1 MAMRAAKRDTTCDVG
16 CRRSHTIAT
25 LALAGAVTLILGTA
39 PSLAIVAA
47 PAPAQPD
54 FDARNGDRAD
64 IPAVTADAREALA
77 KRLGAQAIIAADPV
91 TGGLRSVG
99 RTDGL
104 LTGPSTADAATVALD
119 YVRSH
124 ADAFGLDGAD
134 LAMLQA
140 TNRSVSPDG
149 VTHLTFG
156 QLDGG
161 IGAYD
166 SALTANVTADGRLIN
181 AGGAPVHDLD
191 VPSTDPPLGP
201 AAARTAARRDLGLAP
216 DGAAGTVG
224 SDPARTT
231 QFGGLDRASLVTLAD
246 PDGDRLAWKLTVAGD
261 GPYVYEM
268 LVDAASGAILTRH
281 SLTDFASNASVVEH
295 HPGDGSLHTVDL
307 AAWLTVPVEALTGP
321 NVHAYADRSA
331 PDGIG
336 GVGDTDT
343 EVGPNPS
350 TTNFNYPT
358 VARTPAAGQSCPTA
372 FTTICTWSGTTVT
385 SPSIAANVNQVTTQ
399 VFYYVNRFHDWL
411 AQAPVG
417 FTPASYNFQTSG
429 PGGNDPINAETDD
442 YGSINNANMVTPPDG
457 QPGRMQMYLFKSPY
471 PAVNGG
477 DDASIVYHEYAHGL
491 TNRLV
496 GNDGQANGLLDRQS
510 QAMGEGWSDWY
521 AMDFV
526 TDQGLLDDTATPG
539 EQVVGAYATD
549 LTTTGIR
556 ENAIDCPV
564 GAASASCPGTAL
576 TGPGGFTYADLGR
589 VDAST
594 GQPSFEVHADG
605 EIWAE
610 TLWDLRRAVGA
621 TAARRLISSAL
632 RLSPKQPSFLE
643 MRDAILQADTISGG
657 TLHGQIWSIFAQR
670 GMGYSA
676 STTSAN
682 ATHATAAFDTP
693 PTVAAGAP
701 DVTSAALEQDTVL
714 HVPIV
719 NPGTAPLTGV
729 HATLSATT
737 GGVTVPASSATL
749 GTIGAGGSATA
760 TFAVRVTAAAGCGSM
775 AGLSLAI
782 TTDQGPQTIP
792 LSLPVGTGSATAAT
806 RTHAPAALI
815 PDNQPAGGLTS
826 TVNVTTHG
834 RVGDLRLT
842 LAATH
847 PWIGDLHASLTSPS
861 GTTVDLFER
870 PGVGTSATF
879 SPGNLVPAVPLVLDD
894 QATGLIQEIANA
906 NVTVGG
912 ALRPNEQFA
921 RFAGEDRFGTWT
933 LRITDASNNGGGT
946 LSSWSLETAAPA
958 CAVTDAPTGL
968 VGDGATFHA
977 RIDPGTVAT
986 SAAFE
991 LGTTAA
997 YGARSPATTLA
1008 PGGGLQK
1015 VDLATGG
1022 LTAGATYHVRAIA
1035 LRNGVVV
1042 ATGADRT
1049 FVAGAEP
1056 SPPDDPEPPPPNAAV
1071 TPITPVTP
1079 GSPPVLQVPKATMR
1093 RMTQTARLDRKGR
1106 LALSF
1111 LATPAKA
1118 RGTIKVA
1125 FGKTSVGSASF
1136 TVPASGRVKLT
1147 FKATT
1152 KFRSLLRNRA
1162 SLKVKAT
1169 VRIGV
1174 TSLNANLTIK
1184 PYKKPK
1190 R

>member
-1 MAMRAAKRDTTCDVG
+1 VG
-16 CRRSHTIAT
+16 CGRSHAIVS
-25 LALAGAVTLILGTA
+25 LALAGAATLILGTA
-39 PSLAIVAA
+39 PALAIVAD
-47 PAPAQPD
+47 PAPGRPD
-54 FDARNGDRAD
+54 FDARSGDRAD
-64 IPAVTADAREALA
+64 IPTATADAREALA
-77 KRLGAQAIIAADPV
+77 KRIGPQAIIAADPV

-104 LTGPSTADAATVALD
+104 LTGPSTADPATVALD
-119 YVRSH
+119 YVRDH

-134 LAMLQA
+134 LATLKPV
-140 TNRSVSPDG
+140 NRSVSPDG
-149 VTHLTFG
+149 VTHLAFD

-166 SALTANVTADGRLIN
+166 SALTANVTSDGRLIN
-181 AGGAPVHDLD
+181 AGGAPVHDLQA
-191 VPSTDPPLGP
+191 PSTDPPLGP

-216 DGAAGTVG
+216 DGQTGIVGT
-224 SDPARTT
+224 DPAHTT
-231 QFGGLDRASLVTLAD
+231 RFNGLDRASLVTLAD
-246 PDGDRLAWKLTVAGD
+246 PDGDHLAWKLTVAGD
-261 GPYVYEM
+261 DPEVYEV
-268 LVDAASGAILTRH
+268 LVDAAGGAILTRH

-307 AAWLTVPVEALTGP
+307 AAWLTLPVTALSGP
-321 NVHAYADRSA
+321 NAHAYPDRVA

-336 GVGDTDT
+336 GDV

-350 TTNFNYPT
+350 TTNFTYPT
-358 VARTPAAGQSCPTA
+358 TDQDPATGQHCPMA
-372 FTTICTWSGTTVT
+372 FPTNCTWDGTTVSSSSVT
-385 SPSIAANVNQVTTQ
+385 ANAKQVTTQ

-411 AQAPVG
+411 ALAPVG
-417 FTPASYNFQTSG
+417 FTPASYNFQAGG
-429 PGGNDPINAETDD
+429 PGGSDPLNAETDD
-442 YGSINNANMVTPPDG
+442 YGSYNNANMVTPPDG
-457 QPGRMQMYLFKSPY
+457 QPGRMQMYLFKTSPF

-477 DDASIVYHEYAHGL
+477 DDASIVYHEYTHGL

-521 AMDFV
+521 AMDFLTAQALLPD
-526 TDQGLLDDTATPG
+526 TDTPG
-539 EQVVGAYATD
+539 EQVMGAYVADNTV
-549 LTTTGIR
+549 TGIR

-564 GAASASCPGTAL
+564 AAATASCPGTAL

-589 VDAST
+589 VDPST
-594 GQPSFEVHADG
+594 GQPDFEVHADG

-610 TLWDLRRAVGA
+610 TLWDLRRSVGA
-621 TAARRLISSAL
+621 TAARGLITSAL

-643 MRDAILQADTISGG
+643 MRDAILQADTIAGG
-657 TLHGQIWSIFAQR
+657 TRHAQIWSVFAAR

-693 PTVAAGAP
+693 PVVAAGAP

-719 NPGTAPLTGV
+719 NPGTAALTGV
-729 HATLSATT
+729 NATLSATT
-737 GGVTVPASSATL
+737 GGVTVPAGSVTL
-749 GTIGAGGSATA
+749 GTIGAGASATA
-760 TFAVRVTAAAGCGSM
+760 TFAVHVAAAAGCGSM
-775 AGLSLAI
+775 AGLSLAV
-782 TTDQGPQTIP
+782 TTDQGPRTIP
-792 LSLPVGTGSATAAT
+792 LGLPVGTGSAIAAT
-806 RTHAPAALI
+806 RSYAPAAAI

-826 TVNVTTHG
+826 TVNVATHG
-834 RVGDLRLT
+834 RVGDVRVT

-847 PWIGDLHASLTSPS
+847 PWIGDLHAWLTSPS

-870 PGVGTSATF
+870 PGVGTSTSF
-879 SPGNLVPAVPLVLDD
+879 SPGNLVPTAPLVLDD
-894 QATGLIQEIANA
+894 SAAGLIQEIANA

-912 ALRPNEQFA
+912 ALRPNEQLS

-933 LRITDASNNGGGT
+933 LHITDASNSGGGT

-968 VGDGATFHA
+968 IAGGATFHA
-977 RIDPGTVAT
+977 RIDPGAAAT

-991 LGTTAA
+991 LGSTAA
-997 YGARSPATTLA
+997 YGARSPATALST
-1008 PGGGLQK
+1008 GGGLQG
-1015 VDLATGG
+1015 VNLTTGG

-1035 LRNGVVV
+1035 LRNSVIV

-1049 FVAGAEP
+1049 FVAGVDPA
-1056 SPPDDPEPPPPNAAV
+1056 PPVDPGPAPPGPPV
-1071 TPITPVTP
+1071 TPITP
-1079 GSPPVLQVPKATMR
+1079 GLPVLQVPKATMKG
-1093 RMTQTARLDRKGR
+1093 MTRTARLDRKGR

-1111 LATPAKA
+1111 LATPTKA

-1125 FGKTSVGSASF
+1125 YGKTSAGSASF
-1136 TVPASGRVKLT
+1136 TIPAAGRVKLT
-1147 FKATT
+1147 IKTT
-1152 KFRSLLRNRA
+1152 NKIRSLLRKRA
-1162 SLKVKAT
+1162 SLKVKAN

-1174 TSLNANLTIK
+1174 TSLSASLAIK

>member
-1 MAMRAAKRDTTCDVG
+1 VG
-16 CRRSHTIAT
+16 RGRSHAIAT
-25 LALAGAVTLILGTA
+25 LALAGAATLILGTA
-39 PSLAIVAA
+39 PALAIVAD
-47 PAPAQPD
+47 PTPGRPD
-54 FDARNGDRAD
+54 FDARSGDRAA
-64 IPAVTADAREALA
+64 IPAATADAREALA
-77 KRLGAQAIIAADPV
+77 KRLGPQAMIATDPV

-104 LTGPSTADAATVALD
+104 LTGPSSADPATVALD
-119 YVRSH
+119 YVRDH

-134 LAMLQA
+134 LATLKPA
-140 TNRSVSPDG
+140 NRNVSPDG
-149 VTHLTFG
+149 VTHLTFD

-166 SALTANVTADGRLIN
+166 SALTANVTADGQLIN
-181 AGGAPVHDLD
+181 AGGAPVHDLQA
-191 VPSTDPPLGP
+191 PSTEPPLGP

-216 DGAAGTVG
+216 DGETGIAGT
-224 SDPARTT
+224 DPARTT
-231 QFGGLDRASLVTLAD
+231 QFSGLDRASLVTLAD
-246 PDGDRLAWKLTVAGD
+246 PAGDHLAWKVTVAGD
-261 GPYVYEM
+261 DPDVYEV

-307 AAWLTVPVEALTGP
+307 TAWLTLPVTTLTGP
-321 NVHAYADRSA
+321 NVHAYADRSE

-336 GVGDTDT
+336 AAGDSDT
-343 EVGPNPS
+343 EVDPNPS
-350 TTNFNYPT
+350 TTDFDYPT
-358 VARTPAAGQSCPTA
+358 QPRAPVAGQHCPTA
-372 FTTICTWSGTTVT
+372 FTTDCTWNGTTVSSASVT
-385 SPSIAANVNQVTTQ
+385 ANVNQVTTQ

-417 FTPASYNFQTSG
+417 FTPASYNFQAGG
-429 PGGNDPINAETDD
+429 PGGSDPLDAETDD
-442 YGSINNANMVTPPDG
+442 YGSFNNANMVTPPDG

-477 DDASIVYHEYAHGL
+477 DDASIVYHEYTHGL

-521 AMDFV
+521 AMDFL
-526 TDQGLLDDTATPG
+526 TAQGLIPDTATPG
-539 EQVVGAYATD
+539 EQVMGAYAADNTA
-549 LTTTGIR
+549 TGIR

-564 GAASASCPGTAL
+564 AATSASCPGTTL

-594 GQPSFEVHADG
+594 GQPGFEVHADG
-605 EIWAE
+605 EIWSE
-610 TLWDLRRAVGA
+610 TLWDLRRTVGA
-621 TAARRLISSAL
+621 TAARGLITSAL

-643 MRDAILQADTISGG
+643 MRDAILQADTIGGG
-657 TLHGQIWSIFAQR
+657 THHAQIWSVFAAR

-682 ATHATAAFDTP
+682 ATHATAAFDAP
-693 PTVAAGAP
+693 PVVAAGAP
-701 DVTSAALEQDTVL
+701 DVASAALEQDTVL

-719 NPGTAPLTGV
+719 NPGAAPLTGV

-737 GGVTVPASSATL
+737 SGVTVPAGSVTL
-749 GTIGAGGSATA
+749 GTIGAGASATA
-760 TFAVRVTAAAGCGSM
+760 TFAVHVAAAAGCGSM

-782 TTDQGPQTIP
+782 ATDQGPRTIP

-806 RTHAPAALI
+806 RSYAPAVAI

-834 RVGDLRLT
+834 RVGDVRLT

-847 PWIGDLHASLTSPS
+847 PWIGDLHAWLTSPS

-870 PGVGTSATF
+870 PGVGTSTSF

-894 QATGLIQEIANA
+894 AATGLIQEIANA

-912 ALRPNEQFA
+912 ALRPNEQLS

-933 LRITDASNNGGGT
+933 LHITDASNNGGGT

-968 VGDGATFHA
+968 IADGATFHA
-977 RIDPGTVAT
+977 RIDPGAAAT

-991 LGTTAA
+991 LGSTAA
-997 YGARSPATTLA
+997 YGARSPATLLTL
-1008 PGGGLQK
+1008 GGGLQGFA
-1015 VDLATGG
+1015 VTTGG
-1022 LTAGATYHVRAIA
+1022 LTAGATYHVRAVA
-1035 LRNGVVV
+1035 LRSGVVV
-1042 ATGADRT
+1042 AAGADRT
-1049 FVAGAEP
+1049 FVAGVEP
-1056 SPPDDPEPPPPNAAV
+1056 SPLVDPGPAPPGPPA
-1071 TPITPVTP
+1071 TPITPGTP
-1079 GSPPVLQVPKATMR
+1079 SPPVLQVPKATMKG
-1093 RMTQTARLDRKGR
+1093 MTRTARLDGKGR

-1125 FGKTSVGSASF
+1125 YGKTSAGSTSF
-1136 TVPASGRVKLT
+1136 TIPSKGRVKLT
-1147 FKATT
+1147 IKTT
-1152 KFRSLLRNRA
+1152 NKIRSLLRRRA
-1162 SLKVKAT
+1162 SLKVKAN

-1174 TSLNANLTIK
+1174 TSLSADLTIK

>member
-1 MAMRAAKRDTTCDVG
+1 VG
-16 CRRSHTIAT
+16 RRRSHTIAT
-25 LALAGAVTLILGTA
+25 LALAGAATLILGAA
-39 PSLAIVAA
+39 PSLAIVAV
-47 PAPAQPD
+47 PAPARPD
-54 FDARNGDRAD
+54 FDARSGDRAD
-64 IPAVTADAREALA
+64 IPAATVDAREALA

-104 LTGPSTADAATVALD
+104 LTGPSTADPATVAMD
-119 YVRSH
+119 YVHAH

-134 LAMLQA
+134 LAALKPV
-140 TNRSVSPDG
+140 NRSVSPDG
-149 VTHLTFG
+149 VTHLSFD

-181 AGGAPVHDLD
+181 AGGAPVHELQA
-191 VPSTDPPLGP
+191 PSTDPPLGP

-216 DGAAGTVG
+216 DGETGTVG
-224 SDPARTT
+224 TDPARTT
-231 QFGGLDRASLVTLAD
+231 QFSGLDRASLVTLAD

-261 GPYVYEM
+261 DPYIYEV

-281 SLTDFASNASVVEH
+281 SLTDFASNASVVES
-295 HPGDGSLHTVDL
+295 HPGDGSLHTADL
-307 AAWLTVPVEALTGP
+307 AAWLTLPVTKLTGP
-321 NVHAYADRSA
+321 NVHAYADRIA

-336 GVGDTDT
+336 GDS

-350 TTNFNYPT
+350 TTNFTYPT
-358 VARTPAAGQSCPTA
+358 TDQVPDPDTGQHCPTA
-372 FTTICTWSGTTVT
+372 FPTNCTWDGTTV
-385 SPSIAANVNQVTTQ
+385 SSMSVAVNLKQVTTQ
-399 VFYYVNRFHDWL
+399 VFYYVNKFHDWL
-411 AQAPVG
+411 AQAPIG
-417 FTPASYNFQTSG
+417 FTPASFNFQTGG
-429 PGGNDPINAETDD
+429 PGGSDPINAETDD

-457 QPGRMQMYLFKSPY
+457 QPGRMQMYLFKSPF

-477 DDASIVYHEYAHGL
+477 DDASIVYHEYTHGL

-521 AMDFV
+521 AMDFLTAQGAIPD
-526 TDQGLLDDTATPG
+526 TDTPG
-539 EQVVGAYATD
+539 EQVVGAYVTD
-549 LTTTGIR
+549 NTATGIR

-564 GAASASCPGTAL
+564 GATSGSCPGTAL

-621 TAARRLISSAL
+621 TVARGLVTSAL

-643 MRDAILQADTISGG
+643 MRDAILQADTIGGG
-657 TLHGQIWSIFAQR
+657 THHAQIWSVFAAR

-693 PTVAAGAP
+693 PVVAAGAP

-719 NPGTAPLTGV
+719 NPGTTALTGV

-737 GGVTVPASSATL
+737 AGVTVPASSVAL
-749 GTIGAGGSATA
+749 GSIGAGASATA

-782 TTDQGPQTIP
+782 ATDQGPRTVP
-792 LSLPVGTGSATAAT
+792 LSLPIGTGSATAAT
-806 RTHAPAALI
+806 RSYAPAATI

-826 TVNVTTHG
+826 TVNVATHG
-834 RVGDLRLT
+834 RVGDVRLT

-847 PWIGDLHASLTSPS
+847 PWIGDLHAWLTSPA

-870 PGVGTSATF
+870 PGVGTSTSF
-879 SPGNLVPAVPLVLDD
+879 SPGNLVPTVPLILDD
-894 QATGLIQEIANA
+894 GAAGLIQELGNA

-912 ALRPNEQFA
+912 ALRPNEPLA

-933 LRITDASNNGGGT
+933 LRVIDASNNGGGT

-968 VGDGATFHA
+968 VADGATFHA
-977 RIDPGTVAT
+977 RIDPGAAAT

-997 YGARSPATTLA
+997 YGARSPATALTA
-1008 PGGGLQK
+1008 GGGLQN
-1015 VDLATGG
+1015 VSLTTGG

-1042 ATGADRT
+1042 ATGADRA
-1049 FVAGAEP
+1049 FVAGI
-1056 SPPDDPEPPPPNAAV
+1056 DPPPTVDPGPATPIAPV
-1071 TPITPVTP
+1071 TPTTPVTP
-1079 GSPPVLQVPKATMR
+1079 GPPVLQVPKATMKS
-1093 RMTQTARLDRKGR
+1093 MTRTARLDRKGR

-1125 FGKTSVGSASF
+1125 YGKTSVGSTSF
-1136 TVPASGRVKLT
+1136 TVPAAGRVKLT
-1147 FKATT
+1147 IKTTT
-1152 KFRSLLRNRA
+1152 KIRSLLRKRA

-1174 TSLNANLTIK
+1174 TSLDANLTIK
-1184 PYKKPK
+1184 PYKKPE

>member
-1 MAMRAAKRDTTCDVG
+1 VER
-16 CRRSHTIAT
+16 RRSHAIAT
-25 LALAGAVTLILGTA
+25 LALAGAATLILGAA
-39 PSLAIVAA
+39 PSLAIVAG

-54 FDARNGDRAD
+54 FDARSGDRAA
-64 IPAVTADAREALA
+64 IPATTADAREALA

-104 LTGPSTADAATVALD
+104 LTGPSSADPATVAID
-119 YVRSH
+119 YARVN
-124 ADAFGLDGAD
+124 ADAFGLDSVD
-134 LAMLQA
+134 LATLEPV
-140 TNRSVSPDG
+140 NRSVSPDG

-181 AGGAPVHDLD
+181 AGGAPVHDLQA
-191 VPSTDPPLGP
+191 PSTDPPLGP
-201 AAARTAARRDLGLAP
+201 AAARAAAREDLGLTP
-216 DGAAGTVG
+216 DGQTGAVGT
-224 SDPARTT
+224 DPARTT
-231 QFGGLDRASLVTLAD
+231 RFSGLDRASLVTLAD
-246 PDGDRLAWKLTVAGD
+246 PDGDHLAWKLTFAGD

-281 SLTDFASNASVVEH
+281 SLTDFASNAAVVEH

-307 AAWLTVPVEALTGP
+307 AAWLTLPATALTGP
-321 NVHAYADRSA
+321 NVHAYADRSE

-336 GVGDTDT
+336 GVGDPDTD
-343 EVGPNPS
+343 VGPS
-350 TTNFNYPT
+350 SGTDFNYPAVQRNPGT
-358 VARTPAAGQSCPTA
+358 GQYCPTA
-372 FTTICTWSGTTVT
+372 FTAPCTWSGTTVT

-417 FTPASYNFQTSG
+417 FTPASYNFEVDG
-429 PGGNDPINAETDD
+429 LGGSDPVNAETDD
-442 YGSINNANMVTPPDG
+442 YGSVNNANMVTPPDG

-521 AMDFV
+521 AMDFL
-526 TDQGLLDDTATPG
+526 TAQGAIPDTNAPG
-539 EQVVGAYATD
+539 EQVIGTYASDNTA
-549 LTTTGIR
+549 TGIR

-564 GAASASCPGTAL
+564 GAVSTSCPGTAL
-576 TGPGGFTYADLGR
+576 TGPGGFTYANLGR
-589 VDAST
+589 VDPSA

-610 TLWDLRRAVGA
+610 TLWDLRRTVGA
-621 TAARRLISSAL
+621 TAARGLITSAL

-643 MRDAILQADTISGG
+643 MRDAILQADMISGG
-657 TLHGQIWSIFAQR
+657 TRRAQIWSVFAAR

-693 PTVAAGAP
+693 PIVAAGAP
-701 DVTSAALEQDTVL
+701 DVASAALEQDTVL

-719 NPGTAPLTGV
+719 NPSTTPLTGV
-729 HATLSATT
+729 HATLSAEST
-737 GGVTVPASSATL
+737 GVTVPAGSSTI
-749 GTIGAGGSATA
+749 GTIAAGASATA
-760 TFAVRVTAAAGCGSM
+760 TFAVRVSANAGCGSM
-775 AGLSLAI
+775 ADLSLAI
-782 TTDQGPQTIP
+782 ATDQGPRTVP

-806 RTHAPAALI
+806 RSFTPAVAI

-834 RVGDLRLT
+834 RVDDLRLT

-870 PGVGTSATF
+870 PGIGTSTAF
-879 SPGNLVPAVPLVLDD
+879 SPGNLVPTLPLVLDD
-894 QATGLIQEIANA
+894 DATGLIQEIANA

-912 ALRPNEQFA
+912 ALHPNEPLA
-921 RFAGEDRFGTWT
+921 RLNGEDRFGTWT

-958 CAVTDAPTGL
+958 CAVTDAPTALIAGN
-968 VGDGATFHA
+968 ATFHA
-977 RIDPGTVAT
+977 RIDPGAAAT

-991 LGTTAA
+991 LGATAA
-997 YGARSPATTLA
+997 YGARSPATALTT
-1008 PGGGLQK
+1008 GGGLQSI
-1015 VDLATGG
+1015 DLTTGG
-1022 LTAGATYHVRAIA
+1022 LTAGQTYHVRAIA
-1035 LRNGVVV
+1035 LRNGVIV

-1049 FVAGAEP
+1049 FVAGAD
-1056 SPPDDPEPPPPNAAV
+1056 PPPPIDPGPPPPNAAV
-1071 TPITPVTP
+1071 TPIPSVTP
-1079 GSPPVLQVPKATMR
+1079 APPVLRVPKATMKG
-1093 RMTQTARLDRKGR
+1093 MTRTARLDRKGR
-1106 LALSF
+1106 LVLSF

-1118 RGTIKVA
+1118 RGKIKVA
-1125 FGKTSVGSASF
+1125 SGKTSAGSASF
-1136 TVPASGRVKLT
+1136 TIPAKGRVKVT
-1147 FKATT
+1147 IKTT
-1152 KFRSLLRNRA
+1152 AKIRSLLRKRA

-1174 TSLNANLTIK
+1174 TSLSANLTIK

>member
-1 MAMRAAKRDTTCDVG
+1 VVG
-16 CRRSHTIAT
+16 RRRSHTIAT
-25 LALAGAVTLILGTA
+25 LVLAGAATLILGTA
-39 PSLAIVAA
+39 PSLAIVAV

-54 FDARNGDRAD
+54 FDARSGDRAD
-64 IPAVTADAREALA
+64 IPAATADAREALA

-91 TGGLRSVG
+91 TGGLRNVG

-104 LTGPSTADAATVALD
+104 LTGPSTADPATVAMD
-119 YVRSH
+119 YVRAH
-124 ADAFGLDGAD
+124 ADAFGLDGTD
-134 LAMLQA
+134 LATLKPV
-140 TNRSVSPDG
+140 NRSVSPDG
-149 VTHLTFG
+149 VTHLTFD

-161 IGAYD
+161 VGAYD

-181 AGGAPVHDLD
+181 AGGAPVHDLQP
-191 VPSTDPPLGP
+191 PSTDPPLGP

-216 DGAAGTVG
+216 DGESGTVG
-224 SDPARTT
+224 TDPARTT
-231 QFGGLDRASLVTLAD
+231 QFSGMDRASLVTLAD
-246 PDGDRLAWKLTVAGD
+246 PDGDHLAWKLTVAGD
-261 GPYVYEM
+261 DPYVYEV

-307 AAWLTVPVEALTGP
+307 AAWLTLPVTALTGP

-336 GVGDTDT
+336 GDTD
-343 EVGPNPS
+343 VGPNPS
-350 TTNFNYPT
+350 TTDFDYPT
-358 VARTPAAGQSCPTA
+358 VPRSAGAGQHCPTA

-417 FTPASYNFQTSG
+417 FTPASYNFEAGG
-429 PGGNDPINAETDD
+429 PGGSDPVNAETDD

-457 QPGRMQMYLFKSPY
+457 QPGRMQMYLFKSPF

-477 DDASIVYHEYAHGL
+477 DDASIVYHEYTHGL

-521 AMDFV
+521 AMDFL
-526 TDQGLLDDTATPG
+526 TAQGLIPDTDTPG
-539 EQVVGAYATD
+539 EQVVGAYVTD
-549 LTTTGIR
+549 NTTTGIR
-556 ENAIDCPV
+556 ENAVDCPV
-564 GAASASCPGTAL
+564 GATSASCPGTAL
-576 TGPGGFTYADLGR
+576 TGPGGFTYADLGH

-621 TAARRLISSAL
+621 TAARELITTAL

-643 MRDAILQADTISGG
+643 MRDAILLADTSTGG
-657 TLHGQIWSIFAQR
+657 GAHHAQIWSVFAAR

-676 STTSAN
+676 STTTAN

-693 PTVAAGAP
+693 PVVAAGAP

-737 GGVTVPASSATL
+737 TGVTVPAGSAQI
-749 GTIGAGGSATA
+749 GTIGAGASATA
-760 TFAVRVTAAAGCGSM
+760 TFAVRVPATAGCGSM

-782 TTDQGPQTIP
+782 TTDQGPRTVP

-806 RTHAPAALI
+806 RSYAPAVLI
-815 PDNQPAGGLTS
+815 PDNQPSGGLIS
-826 TVNVTTHG
+826 TLNVTTHG

-870 PGVGTSATF
+870 PGVGTSAAF
-879 SPGNLVPAVPLVLDD
+879 SPGNLAPALPLVLDD
-894 QATGLIQEIANA
+894 GATGLIQEIANA

-912 ALRPNEQFA
+912 ALRPNEPLA

-933 LRITDASNNGGGT
+933 LRVTDASSNGGGT

-968 VGDGATFHA
+968 IADGATFHA
-977 RIDPGTVAT
+977 RIDPGATAT

-991 LGTTAA
+991 LGATAA
-997 YGARSPATTLA
+997 YGARSPTTALT
-1008 PGGGLQK
+1008 PGGGLQGF
-1015 VDLATGG
+1015 DITTGG
-1022 LTAGATYHVRAIA
+1022 LIAGATYHVRAIA
-1035 LRNGVVV
+1035 LRNDVVV

-1049 FVAGAEP
+1049 FVAGVDPA
-1056 SPPDDPEPPPPNAAV
+1056 PPVDPGPAP
-1071 TPITPVTP
+1071 PITPVTP
-1079 GSPPVLQVPKATMR
+1079 ITPGTPGPPVVLKVPKATMKS
-1093 RMTQTARLDRKGR
+1093 MTRTARLDRKGR

-1125 FGKTSVGSASF
+1125 YGKAGVGSASF
-1136 TVPASGRVKLT
+1136 TVPAAGRVKVT
-1147 FKATT
+1147 IKTT
-1152 KFRSLLRNRA
+1152 NKIRSLLRKRG

-1174 TSLNANLTIK
+1174 TSLNASVTIK